1 MQRSIN
7 SSGLRRAATRADT
20 LVNGHFDLALAL
32 GITIATVALVFVP
45 YLNSTFVRP
54 LLGLVFVLLVPGY
67 VFIAAFFPR
76 KEDISDI
83 ERIALSFGFSIC
95 ALGLIGV
102 GLNYTPWLIR
112 LDPLMACAVG
122 FVVVCVY
129 VSIVRRAAVPQAER
143 FAVRARDV
151 VSSARQIMPQS
162 PTRFDKALTAII
174 LISIVVSTAT
184 FAYLVL
190 APTGDTFTELYILGP
205 SGTATDYP
213 TQYVLGQVKNVTVG
227 VVNQEQRETTYDLV
241 IRLNGTSNATTLYT
255 ENFTLANGET
265 FQKSVPLKP
274 DQIGQNM
281 KIEFL
286 LYRNSNFS
294 APYRETYFWVNVTK
308 P

>member
-1 MQRSIN
+1 M
-7 SSGLRRAATRADT
+7 
-20 LVNGHFDLALAL
+20 
-32 GITIATVALVFVP
+32 
-45 YLNSTFVRP
+45 
-54 LLGLVFVLLVPGY
+54 FVLLVPGY

-83 ERIALSFGFSIC
+83 ERIALSFGFNIC

-174 LISIVVSTAT
+174 LSQSLCRRLRLRIWCSPRPAIHLRSFTSW
-184 FAYLVL
+184 VL
-190 APTGDTFTELYILGP
+190 PELQL
-205 SGTATDYP
+205 T
-213 TQYVLGQVKNVTVG
+213 
-227 VVNQEQRETTYDLV
+227 
-241 IRLNGTSNATTLYT
+241 IRPNTS
-255 ENFTLANGET
+255 LA
-265 FQKSVPLKP
+265 K
-274 DQIGQNM
+274 
-281 KIEFL
+281 
-286 LYRNSNFS
+286 
-294 APYRETYFWVNVTK
+294 
-308 P
+308 